1 MTSPTEPT
9 PTIAELDAILS
20 QARESWLSAPT
31 PALKRKAMGQ
41 INEMLDLRIEM
52 MDDREIL
59 PVTELLLH

>member
-1 MTSPTEPT
+1 MTATDQQ

-20 QARESWLSAPT
+20 EARMAWLTAPT

-52 MDDREIL
+52 MDARDL
-59 PVTELLLH
+59 APVTELQLH